1 MKDWL
6 LFIKLKLLFIY
17 LFSNRIW
24 SAMWLNLLLCY
35 KYQIFAKKK
44 SNLKLEANC
53 NRCLQKQQIFW
64 FINFVPLHIAA
75 LSGNLEL
82 IQYIVDKT
90 IEKNPTDI
98 LGTTLFTLLL
108 IREHFINLTN
118 NEGLTDQIDY
128 SS

>member
-1 MKDWL
+1 M
-6 LFIKLKLLFIY
+6 
-17 LFSNRIW
+17 
-24 SAMWLNLLLCY
+24 
-35 KYQIFAKKK
+35 
-44 SNLKLEANC
+44 
-53 NRCLQKQQIFW
+53 
-64 FINFVPLHIAA
+64 HIAA